1 MTKGRQ
7 NTDSSTARKKHGE
20 KELVNG
26 FLLTCLESILEKCSS
41 VTKVIQKEIP
51 QLRGSRGKQ
60 NGTYFRIAEK
70 AIIKDHS

>member
-41 VTKVIQKEIP
+41 VTKVIQKGIP
-51 QLRGSRGKQ
+51 QLRGSRGKELLNKMVHISGLLRKQ
-60 NGTYFRIAEK
+60 
-70 AIIKDHS
+70 